1 MYGYSSEL
9 GLYQTYTSA
18 HLFDTLVTGI
28 DLRRWSWGWLVPRR
42 TVPRQIFKDFV
53 EKAIVDVYLHLEIG
67 CLVLIRSMNFKGDMF
82 FITNKDDKCVVIN
95 LVIFILLIV
104 KLIVKASS
112 WGGLFIIIFL
122 FIIGTK
128 ILSSVLR
135 YKLQTLIWKW
145 RVLIVFCIHQKESL
159 T

>member
-1 MYGYSSEL
+1 M
-9 GLYQTYTSA
+9 
-18 HLFDTLVTGI
+18 
-28 DLRRWSWGWLVPRR
+28 VPRR

-53 EKAIVDVYLHLEIG
+53 KKAIVDVY
-67 CLVLIRSMNFKGDMF
+67 
-82 FITNKDDKCVVIN
+82 

-112 WGGLFIIIFL
+112 WGGLFIVIFLL

-128 ILSSVLR
+128 ILSSVL
-135 YKLQTLIWKW
+135 TLSAG
-145 RVLIVFCIHQKESL
+145 H